1 METIALERLQP
12 RTSEFARAFRDAK
25 PFPHL
30 VLHDIL
36 RIEPASMAAFPDPD
50 WPHWVALTD
59 DYQRSKTACADI
71 EHIPEPFREVIREL
85 SSPRFLR
92 FLEAVTGIDRLL
104 PDPHLEGGGLHCIGP
119 GGHLAPHTDFHVHE
133 GLALYRRLNLLVYL
147 NADWAPDA
155 GGQVVLSHPVA
166 PDRGLEVEPTWG
178 TAVLFETDDDSVH
191 GVLPVGPDARRRSIA
206 LYYYT
211 STETRRFA
219 GDHST
224 RWRTHGA
231 GGWVYRLRVALYRG
245 LMACSRGFSM
255 AAHLANPNFG
265 LRMVRE
271 RLHELRNKKS

>member
-1 METIALERLQP
+1 LETIEIERLQQRAP
-12 RTSEFARAFRDAK
+12 ELARAFRAAS

-30 VLHDIL
+30 VLHDLL
-36 RIEPASMAAFPDPD
+36 RIDPTTMARFPASD
-50 WPHWVALTD
+50 WPHWVQLTN
-59 DYQRSKTACADI
+59 DYERQKTACADI
-71 EHIPEPFREVIREL
+71 EVIPEPFRDVIRDL

-119 GGHLAPHTDFHVHE
+119 GGQLAPHTDFHLHE

-147 NADWAPDA
+147 NADWSPDD
-155 GGQVVLSHPVA
+155 GGQVVLSHPDA
-166 PDRGLEVEPTWG
+166 LHDGLEVEPTWG

-191 GVLPVGPDARRRSIA
+191 GVRPVGPSARRRSIA

-219 GDHST
+219 GDQST
-224 RWRTHGA
+224 HWRIHGE
-231 GGWVYRLRVALYRG
+231 GGWVYRLRVLLYQALMKG
-245 LMACSRGFSM
+245 SRAFSM

-271 RLHELRNKKS
+271 RLRALRDGKH